1 MPGECG
7 ALRVAGAPLG
17 SQPGFQPAH
26 VWRMGARLSPGPRT
40 VPAAL
45 RVMGWSHDAPWQ
57 PDQRG
62 LHRARWSGLTTR
74 QGLRGVLVSAVAA
87 TGTRVVGRD
96 DTSAR
101 RRGEQHTAPG
111 RSREPGRSAHAHCVQ
126 ASGGRGL
133 GWRLLVERPWAARG
147 WALPWRTALGPAE
160 HSCKERGRAH
170 RPRPARAR
178 QRRPGMSPPQRDA
191 PGRWGVR
198 ASRASVCRRW
208 SPGPLRGR
216 LQGKR

>member
-7 ALRVAGAPLG
+7 ALRVAGAPLC

-101 RRGEQHTAPG
+101 RRGEQRTAPG

-133 GWRLLVERPWAARG
+133 GLIV
-147 WALPWRTALGPAE
+147 
-160 HSCKERGRAH
+160 
-170 RPRPARAR
+170 
-178 QRRPGMSPPQRDA
+178 
-191 PGRWGVR
+191 
-198 ASRASVCRRW
+198 
-208 SPGPLRGR
+208 
-216 LQGKR
+216 